1 MEIKIDK
8 IKLEEG
14 KLTEISANPKIIGYF
29 NGKRYF
35 ALSGICP
42 HAKWPLELG
51 SVDDCI
57 LTCAGHSWG
66 FNITDGECKT
76 NPGRDL
82 TSYNI
87 SETENEIIISDK

>member
-14 KLTEISANPKIIGYF
+14 KLTEISASPKIVGYF
-29 NGKRYF
+29 DGKQYF
-35 ALSGICP
+35 AFSGICP

-76 NPGRDL
+76 NPGRGL
-82 TSYNI
+82 KSYNI